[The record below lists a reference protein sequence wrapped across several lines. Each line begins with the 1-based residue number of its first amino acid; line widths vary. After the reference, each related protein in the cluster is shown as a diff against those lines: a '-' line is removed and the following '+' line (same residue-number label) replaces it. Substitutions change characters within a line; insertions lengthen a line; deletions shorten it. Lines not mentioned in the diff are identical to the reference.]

1 MGLFLRS
8 KEEAAELDKAAKASV
23 RSVEL
28 VTTQY
33 KEGEVPFN
41 QVFVLQTNL
50 VATQDQLVVARANT
64 AIGLTQVYKALGGG
78 WQLRLETPY
87 QGIYPLPATNEPAS
101 EHGEPEEVP
110 APRPGMRDPLDGE
123 SRTDE

>member
-1 MGLFLRS
+1 M
-8 KEEAAELDKAAKASV
+8 

-87 QGIYPLPATNEPAS
+87 RGIYPLPSINES
-101 EHGEPEEVP
+101 ERERSEPEQIP
-110 APRPGMRDPLDGE
+110 TPRPVLPGLSEDE
-123 SRTDE
+123 SGTDE